1 MIRNGTRPRRIVKLL
16 LNKRN
21 ARSFE
26 HVLSSIT
33 EAVKLDTGAVRK
45 VFTSSGNQ
53 IFNLEEF
60 FNKEI
65 IFFVYG
71 SERYSQ
77 DDFQLDSEGELLN
90 K

>member
-1 MIRNGTRPRRIVKLL
+1 ML

-53 IFNLEEF
+53 IFSLQEF
-60 FNKEI
+60 FGAEDV
-65 IFFVYG
+65 FFVYG

-77 DDFQLDSEGELLN
+77 DDFHLDAEGKNIFSFLLQL
-90 K
+90 

>member
-1 MIRNGTRPRRIVKLL
+1 ML

-53 IFNLEEF
+53 IFSLQEF
-60 FNKEI
+60 FGAEDV
-65 IFFVYG
+65 FFVYG

-77 DDFQLDSEGELLN
+77 DDFHLDAEGKNIFFLLQL
-90 K
+90 